1 MAKRE
6 GFSSRIGFIMSCI
19 GSAIGLGNVWMFP
32 YKLGENGGA
41 AFLIPYFI
49 FVFALGTMG
58 LIGEMCFGRMY
69 KQGSLGAI
77 RNVMNEKNKKGG
89 KILSVIPTVGLLG
102 IFMFYAIVIGWI
114 LKYFVISITGQ
125 LGNIDTGSYFGH
137 FAFSNSSVL
146 WHFAAV
152 VITLL
157 IVSVGVSNGIEKI
170 NKVVI
175 PMLFIIFIMLMVKSF
190 SLDGSYKGIEYLL
203 KPEWEYLLIPKTWI
217 MALGQ
222 AFFTVSITG
231 CGMVIYGSYA
241 GKNFDIPNC
250 AFSTAL
256 FDTISALLA
265 AFMII
270 PAVFAFGLSP
280 TAGPSLMFITVPTIF
295 QEMPF
300 GGVLC
305 ALFFLSIICA
315 AISSS
320 ISLLEGP
327 VEAVM
332 TITKW
337 NRKKATIIVAIAGF
351 LLAVPLTINETL
363 FNDFTD
369 FVTIVLSPLGA
380 VVTAV
385 IFYYMVDSKKI
396 LDEINE
402 GAKHKFGHWFINFG
416 RYIFVPATI
425 IIIILGVVYGGIG

>member
-49 FVFALGTMG
+49 FVFALGSMG

-77 RNVMNEKNKKGG
+77 RTVMNEKNKKGG

-102 IFMFYAIVIGWI
+102 IFMFYTIVIGWI

-125 LGNIDTGSYFGH
+125 LGNIDTASYFGN
-137 FAFSNSSVL
+137 FAFSSGSVL
-146 WHFAAV
+146 WHLAAV
-152 VITLL
+152 VITLV

-175 PMLFIIFIMLMVKSF
+175 PLLFIIFIMLMVKSF
-190 SLDGSYKGIEYLL
+190 SLDGSSKGIEYLL
-203 KPEWEYLLIPKTWI
+203 QPKWENLLIPKTWI

-241 GKNFDIPNC
+241 GKHFDIPNC
-250 AFSTAL
+250 AFSTAI
-256 FDTISALLA
+256 FDTFSALLA

-300 GGVLC
+300 GGILC

-337 NRKKATIIVAIAGF
+337 NRKKATIIVALAGF
-351 LLAVPLTINETL
+351 LLAVPLCTNELL

-396 LDEINE
+396 LDEVNE
-402 GAKHKFGHWFINFG
+402 GAKYKFGHWFINFG
-416 RYIFVPATI
+416 RYIFVPATVI
-425 IIIILGVVYGGIG
+425 IIVLGVIYGGIG

>member
-49 FVFALGTMG
+49 FVFALGSMG
-58 LIGEMCFGRMY
+58 LVGEMCFGRMY

-77 RNVMNEKNKKGG
+77 RTVINEKNKKGG
-89 KILSVIPTVGLLG
+89 KILSVIPTLGLLG
-102 IFMFYAIVIGWI
+102 IFMFYTIVIGWI
-114 LKYFVISITGQ
+114 LKYFFISVSGQ
-125 LGNIDTGSYFGH
+125 LGNIETASFFNE
-137 FAFSNSSVL
+137 FAFSNTSVM
-146 WHFAAV
+146 WHLAAV

-170 NKVVI
+170 NKIVI
-175 PMLFIIFIMLMVKSF
+175 PLLFIIFVMLMVKSF

-203 KPEWEYLLIPKTWI
+203 KPKWEYLLIPKTWI

-241 GKNFDIPNC
+241 GKNFDIQNC
-250 AFSTAL
+250 AVSTAV

-270 PAVFAFGLSP
+270 PAVFAYGLSP
-280 TAGPSLMFITVPTIF
+280 TAGSSLMFITVPTIF
-295 QEMPF
+295 KEMPF

-327 VEAVM
+327 VEAFM
-332 TITKW
+332 TITKFD
-337 NRKKATIIVAIAGF
+337 RKKSTIIVALAGF
-351 LLAVPLTINETL
+351 LLAVPLSINGDL
-363 FNDFTD
+363 FNSFTD
-369 FVTIVLSPLGA
+369 FVTIVLSPFGA

-385 IFYYMVDSKKI
+385 VFYYMVDSKKI
-396 LDEINE
+396 LEEVNE
-402 GAKHKFGHWFINFG
+402 GAKHKFGQWYIKFG
-416 RYIFVPATI
+416 KYVFVPATI
-425 IIIILGVVYGGIG
+425 IIIVLGVIYGGIG